1 MVTTASI
8 LQHSR
13 LLGIV
18 VHNSGFN
25 GEQNIYTFLKNQKNP
40 TMRVVAYS

>member
-13 LLGIV
+13 LLFIV
-18 VHNSGFN
+18 FHTGGFKAN
-25 GEQNIYTFLKNQKNP
+25 QNIYAFLKNQKNP
-40 TMRVVAYS
+40 TNSP